1 MSERDYYA
9 LLGVRRTASQN
20 ELKKAYRALAR
31 GLHENG
37 QPLPEFRQVAEAY
50 ATLSDPAKRRAYD
63 GMPRGESVTALFEA
77 PVGSRVLNLHFGGRP
92 IDPLP
97 GADVRMALDVP
108 RAILASG
115 DVIDVTLP
123 ADSACAGE
131 TIPLRVP
138 PNSQKRRFV
147 TLSALGASGEHVRDT
162 DAKGRP
168 GDLII
173 LLNPV

>member
-9 LLGVRRTASQN
+9 LLGVRRTASPK
-20 ELKKAYRALAR
+20 ELKRAYRARAR
-31 GLHENG
+31 ALHVDG
-37 QPLPEFRQVAEAY
+37 QPSPEFLQVAEAY
-50 ATLSDPAKRRAYD
+50 AVLSDPEKRRAYD
-63 GMPRGESVTALFEA
+63 GTPRGESVTALFEA
-77 PVGSRVLNLHFGGRP
+77 PVGSRVLHLHFGGRP

-97 GADVRMALDVP
+97 GADMHMALDVP
-108 RAILASG
+108 RAILESG
-115 DVIDVTLP
+115 DVVDVTLP
-123 ADSACAGE
+123 PESACAGE

-138 PNSQKRRFV
+138 PNSLKRRCV
-147 TLSALGASGEHVRDT
+147 TLSALGAPGEHVRDT